1 MAEELFAS
9 YTEMRGNHNQKK
21 TGIELKGT
29 SETENSCH
37 SYQNVSKEQRR
48 ESSPHYEEIHSR
60 NAKLHVRLYRI
71 KDHPQ

>member
-9 YTEMRGNHNQKK
+9 YTEMRGNRDQNKP
-21 TGIELKGT
+21 GIELKGT

-37 SYQNVSKEQRR
+37 SYQNITKEQRR

-60 NAKLHVRLYRI
+60 HTKLHVRL
-71 KDHPQ
+71 